1 MEISYIFSFHR
12 FVSYENVHVIGA
24 YVEIKPVNCEMKVKV
39 VSGIDAQVTNHGAQH
54 LTEFSK
60 RAFEEKFLQ
69 WVWSRQNRQFQL
81 QSAPYIKYSRAE
93 SIQKMRHLRSLMTEE
108 KIHAEIQL
116 VIPQGE
122 TARVEK
128 ISTVHSSRDL
138 EYVASGK
145 EPEGENVCRDGL
157 DNLKEAEEKGYET
170 LLGESKKVW
179 EKIWKKQDIQ
189 IDSKEDDAQYM
200 RLRFALYHLQIMV
213 RRKITGLVL
222 VQRHLVEKDIKDILS
237 GIQRHLF
244 FHISRWQNRR
254 RQELFWNSVIR
265 DCTVQERKQLKMVTK
280 EPCTRGKRHGSVM
293 VKLHRMW
300 SVSMF
305 IPESR

>member
-1 MEISYIFSFHR
+1 MLLFKIEDD
-12 FVSYENVHVIGA
+12 N
-24 YVEIKPVNCEMKVKV
+24 IK
-39 VSGIDAQVTNHGAQH
+39 H

-69 WVWSRQNRQFQL
+69 MGMVTTESAVSIAVSTVHKVFQ
-81 QSAPYIKYSRAE
+81 SGKY
-93 SIQKMRHLRSLMTEE
+93 TEDAASKIIDDRR

-170 LLGESKKVW
+170 LLEESKKVW
-179 EKIWKKQDIQ
+179 EKI
-189 IDSKEDDAQYM
+189 
-200 RLRFALYHLQIMV
+200 
-213 RRKITGLVL
+213 
-222 VQRHLVEKDIKDILS
+222 
-237 GIQRHLF
+237 
-244 FHISRWQNRR
+244 
-254 RQELFWNSVIR
+254 
-265 DCTVQERKQLKMVTK
+265 
-280 EPCTRGKRHGSVM
+280 
-293 VKLHRMW
+293 
-300 SVSMF
+300 
-305 IPESR
+305 